1 MSYKLFW
8 QRYFYHAWK
17 IEQDEQKRQMIVQ
30 RVAED
35 EDEGDFKWDSDEE
48 ESSNNT
54 TLPVVAS
61 STSTETITKK
71 DMKQSSRTSE
81 DTDEFSNISEP
92 VDSPPLKSS
101 QTTEDE
107 WVKAEKKKSD
117 DDDDDSD
124 SDWE

>member
-1 MSYKLFW
+1 MSYTLFW

-30 RVAED
+30 GVTED
-35 EDEGDFKWDSDEE
+35 DADFKWDSDDE
-48 ESSNNT
+48 ES
-54 TLPVVAS
+54 PVPAPVT
-61 STSTETITKK
+61 STSTATITTKNIK
-71 DMKQSSRTSE
+71 TEEPNSRTSTTNSE
-81 DTDEFSNISEP
+81 GTDDFSNISEP
-92 VDSPPLKSS
+92 IESPPLKSS

-117 DDDDDSD
+117 DEEDSD